1 MVAKHG
7 YDGCVLVA
15 ALALISGL
23 HGLPAQNWELVV
35 LGVAQDAGFPHLGCT
50 KICCVE
56 KRKGQPE
63 RVSSIGVRNPT
74 TGESFLFDATPD
86 VVAQVHQLNGGVKPT
101 GVFLTHAHMGHYAG
115 LLYFGRESADW
126 KGIPVY
132 GSARIGKYLESNDP
146 WKYLVANKNIELRL
160 VVLDSPVSIA
170 DGLSVTGF
178 LVPHRDEF
186 TDTLGFIIRG
196 PNRSAVFIPDI
207 DRWEKWD
214 RSIRD
219 LANEHDLLFLD
230 GTFSSP
236 AEVGGRD
243 IEQIPHPMI
252 PRTRELLKGTKGK
265 VWFIHL
271 NHTNPAY
278 GAADVVKEGQ
288 VFKL

>member
-1 MVAKHG
+1 MPKQG
-7 YDGCVLVA
+7 YHQSVLLA
-15 ALALISGL
+15 ALALISRVQTPL
-23 HGLPAQNWELVV
+23 ASNWELIV
-35 LGVAQDAGFPHLGCT
+35 LGVAQDAGFPHLGCS
-50 KICCVE
+50 KPCCVE
-56 KRKGQPE
+56 KRKGHPE
-63 RVSSIGVRNPT
+63 RVSSIGVRNAA

-86 VVAQVHQLNGGVKPT
+86 VVDQIHHLNGGIKPT
-101 GVFLTHAHMGHYAG
+101 GVFLTHAHMGHYSG

-126 KGIPVY
+126 KGVPIY
-132 GSARIGKYLESNDP
+132 GSRRMGKYLEANDP

-160 VVLDSPVSIA
+160 VEPDAALRLA
-170 DGLSVTGF
+170 DGLEVTGF

-186 TDTLGFIIRG
+186 TDTLGFIIEG

-219 LANEHDLLFLD
+219 LANKHDLLFLD

-252 PRTRELLKGTKGK
+252 PHTREFLKGTKGK
-265 VWFIHL
+265 VRFIHL

-278 GAADVVKEGQ
+278 GSADVVREGQ
-288 VFKL
+288 VFRL